1 MPQELMVSPTLNKAV
16 DSQKLSLSPRTC
28 AQIVFPIEELCQ
40 GKCNNTKAVDSPSA
54 PQSLKNCS
62 QIISPNTIKAK
73 L

>member
-1 MPQELMVSPTLNKAV
+1 MVSLTNKAV
-16 DSQKLSLSPRTC
+16 DSPKTLRKPQDL
-28 AQIVFPIEELCQ
+28 FPIEELCQ

-62 QIISPNTIKAK
+62 QIISPTTIKAK